1 MRRLIMKLQ
10 MSALV
15 ILVIAGCSDN
25 AVDSVA
31 GGDGGM
37 DAGGR
42 DTGQMDAST
51 DPPSTDALT
60 DAPDTKDADSTK
72 DAGDTEDADNAK
84 DAARE
89 DGGWPDASDASPDA
103 SRSDDAGDGGLVE
116 PYRSVTV
123 SSGED
128 HTCAVR
134 TDGHVLCW
142 GSNALGQ
149 LGNGGDLTA
158 RRTRP
163 VAVVGIDTATAVAVG
178 DYRSCALERAGT
190 VQCWGYAG
198 PLPDQQP
205 RIVSTPTRV
214 AGIADATAIST
225 GGSHTCVLRAEGSVL
240 CWGSN
245 EFGQLGNATMAQSG
259 GSFVD
264 SPVAVQG
271 LTGATALAAGRAH
284 TCALTNAGISCWG
297 KNQFGELGNG
307 GTRDSNVPVA
317 LGPLS
322 GALNIAASVATFV
335 ARADGDVSAW
345 GVGTGGLLT
354 PAAGDRMTPASLGLA
369 GRDRSDG
376 DLPKRRRRRAQRTLV
391 QEPRRK
397 QRRVGSEG
405 KVVHCRREHHR
416 ATDGSLRRRPSRVRT
431 VRRWHRALLG
441 VEHVRTAWERRGLA
455 VVNCPGSGGVLSA
468 LPPHT
473 GWDPTLILL

>member
-354 PAAGDRMTPASLGLA
+354 PAAGVIRLA
-369 GRDRSDG
+369 GVRAVATGPMAICRKGDVGAPNALLCRS
-376 DLPKRRRRRAQRTLV
+376 L
-391 QEPRRK
+391 
-397 QRRVGSEG
+397 
-405 KVVHCRREHHR
+405 
-416 ATDGSLRRRPSRVRT
+416 DGSNAAWAPKAKWSTVAASITAQPTGLSVGGHHACAQFDDGIVRCWGSNT
-431 VRRWHRALLG
+431 SGQLG
-441 VEHVRTAWERRGLA
+441 
-455 VVNCPGSGGVLSA
+455 NGGVSPSSTA
-468 LPPHT
+468 LVVV
-473 GWDPTLILL
+473 GF